1 MKRAVI
7 MAVAAS
13 LAATSVSASDF
24 SGLAEPSFARVILI
38 GPQRQLEA
46 VCVSMAMYRPG
57 AVGNVAP
64 ADAKM
69 MTDLVASRLI
79 EEIGVEKDARQ
90 LLEDRAG
97 WFDTTDADSAESKK
111 MAAET
116 LAEFAGKCAP
126 LLDAYR
132 AGGKAGFETKLLPS
146 RGLIPLLS
154 LPYCIALTEYVS
166 ARDPYPMFGKEQL
179 ADIDELA
186 HHSLSDADRKSLDA
200 AIDGERTAL
209 AKSKPDIE
217 ALGPTPIA
225 CLATF
230 RQRAQQAYPERF

>member
-1 MKRAVI
+1 MKNVLLLAPVLTL
-7 MAVAAS
+7 VAQPAG
-13 LAATSVSASDF
+13 ASDF
-24 SGLAEPSFARVILI
+24 SGLGEPAFARSILI

-46 VCVSMAMYRPG
+46 ICVSMATYRPR

-64 ADAKM
+64 GDAKVM
-69 MTDLVASRLI
+69 SELVASRLI
-79 EEIGVEKDARQ
+79 EEIGVEKDARE

-97 WFDTTDADSAESKK
+97 WFDTTDADSAEDKK
-111 MAAET
+111 QAAET
-116 LAEFAGKCAP
+116 LSEFARKCTP

-132 AGGKAGFETKLLPS
+132 TGGKAGFEAKLLPS

-154 LPYCIALTEYVS
+154 LPYCVALTDYVS
-166 ARDPYPMFGKEQL
+166 ARDPHAMFGKEQL

-186 HHSLSDADRKSLDA
+186 HHGLSDADRKSLDA
-200 AIDGERTAL
+200 KIGGERDAL
-209 AKSKPDIE
+209 AKSKPDIQ

-230 RQRAQQAYPERF
+230 RQRAEQVYPERF